1 MKHYKEIFCPN
12 CNNTDLV
19 KNRRS
24 KNGTQRWH
32 CMNENCT
39 RSSFQLTYTYKAH
52 APGVKEQI
60 DSQTLNSKGV
70 RDTTRILGINKNTV
84 CAHLKK
90 KSHLKQYIFFRWVSL
105 SLC

>member
-1 MKHYKEIFCPN
+1 MIHYQEIHCPSCQGN
-12 CNNTDLV
+12 HIR
-19 KNRRS
+19 KNGRSKRS
-24 KNGTQRWH
+24 KNGTQRWR

-52 APGVKEQI
+52 ASGVKEQI

-84 CAHLKK
+84 CAH
-90 KSHLKQYIFFRWVSL
+90 
-105 SLC
+105 